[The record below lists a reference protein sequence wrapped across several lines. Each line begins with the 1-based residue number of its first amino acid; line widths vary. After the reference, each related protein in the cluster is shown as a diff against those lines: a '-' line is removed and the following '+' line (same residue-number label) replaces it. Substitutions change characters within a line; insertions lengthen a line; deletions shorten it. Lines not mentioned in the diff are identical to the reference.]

1 MTITTAVSFDETRA
15 LLLDKPQFQPFYVNK
30 TELLERALFTGDV
43 TAETRL
49 LVLLREESALG
60 LNAAHMGYHHLA
72 QGELSGQPWLVTF

>member
-1 MTITTAVSFDETRA
+1 MTITTAVSFDESRA
-15 LLLDKPQFQPFYVNK
+15 LLLDIPRFQPFYVNH
-30 TELLERALFTGDV
+30 TILLERALFSGDV

-49 LVLLREESALG
+49 LVLLREESVLG